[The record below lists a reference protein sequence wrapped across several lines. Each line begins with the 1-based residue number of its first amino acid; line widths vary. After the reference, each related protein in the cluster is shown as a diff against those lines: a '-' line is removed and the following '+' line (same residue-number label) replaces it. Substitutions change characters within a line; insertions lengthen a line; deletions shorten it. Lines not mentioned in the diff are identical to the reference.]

1 MGFFRLP
8 KVSVGVI
15 SHAPEV
21 KMDVHVAK
29 DITGAFVL
37 VVAERVMLTI
47 DENVPEQLSQ
57 LHRIMDRGEGTI
69 TKVVP
74 LADE

>member
-1 MGFFRLP
+1 
-8 KVSVGVI
+8 
-15 SHAPEV
+15 
-21 KMDVHVAK
+21 MDVHVAK